1 MLAQKYTEGV
11 CFPAVAF
18 APFLPSD
25 KADRWLPITTPLD
38 QPRLLPPPICT
49 CLCHQPASSG
59 FPTQYHWRY
68 HNYSALALK
77 PWTLN
82 DSLGRSLFVLTL
94 HVPALSLLPVCSYLT
109 LSVTNMPLSLFPGK
123 PACLLSLTS
132 DCLSLYLPAFW
143 KLKTFYLQ
151 HVSHPIKIE
160 VMRFFSEGDRS
171 LQPCRSQNFDALT

>member
-1 MLAQKYTEGV
+1 MLPQKYTEGV

-25 KADRWLPITTPLD
+25 KADRWLPIAAPAPHLWIGPACCRR
-38 QPRLLPPPICT
+38 QSA
-49 CLCHQPASSG
+49 PASVTSR
-59 FPTQYHWRY
+59 PPVVYHHWRY

-109 LSVTNMPLSLFPGK
+109 LSVTNMPLSLFLGK
-123 PACLLSLTS
+123 PACLLSLT
-132 DCLSLYLPAFW
+132 
-143 KLKTFYLQ
+143 
-151 HVSHPIKIE
+151 
-160 VMRFFSEGDRS
+160 
-171 LQPCRSQNFDALT
+171 